1 LIGPIVVEDASSTL
15 LIPEGAR
22 ARRDGSGN
30 IVVDLKRGQVA
41 ERGTVSGRLV
51 EVG

>member
-30 IVVDLKRGQVA
+30 IVVELRQTQVA
-41 ERGTVSGRLV
+41 AGETISGRLA
-51 EVG
+51 EVD